1 MAGFTGFGN
10 RTSPGQETMKEK
22 YGLTAVGGLQC
33 FIEQVLT
40 EYLVRGGEGSSCT
53 LRDNVQQRGG

>member
-1 MAGFTGFGN
+1 MAAFTGFGN
-10 RTSPGQETMKEK
+10 RTTPGHETMKEK
-22 YGLTAVGGLQC
+22 YGLAAVGGLQC

-40 EYLVRGGEGSSCT
+40 EYLVRGGEASSCT